1 MATIYWC
8 PVLRLR
14 PNAGLHDSMEIFFQ
28 PPDPL
33 FKAVVAEYPTS
44 EMLRCPA
51 VQDFCRDTYVVRA
64 PFDITYTYDATTNTL
79 NTDNL
84 GQQFFD
90 SFCMKRDDNSIETAP
105 SYLFYAK
112 ESVKVEA
119 LPVFLLRSGVA
130 DATHFVPG
138 QFDIGKWIRP
148 LVWNFF
154 MKDPSKPLV
163 VNKGEPLFLVRFTP
177 ADGSKVE
184 FERVEY
190 DYKTIKVANACLGV
204 KHYVT
209 SMPLR
214 HLYKL
219 ADGYIKNF
227 LRRSK

>member
-1 MATIYWC
+1 MAVVYWC
-8 PVLRLR
+8 PVLRIR
-14 PNAGLHDSMEIFFQ
+14 PNTGIHDSMEIFFQ
-28 PPDPL
+28 QPDPL
-33 FKAVVAEYPTS
+33 FKAVVEEYPES
-44 EMLRCPA
+44 EMLLCPS

-64 PFDITYTYDATTNTL
+64 PFDINYSIDAGTNNL
-79 NTDNL
+79 RTDRL

-105 SYLFYAK
+105 SYLFYSK
-112 ESVKVEA
+112 ESVKIEA
-119 LPVFLLRSGVA
+119 LPVFLIKSKVA

-154 MKDPSKPLV
+154 MKNPSKPLV
-163 VNKGEPLFLVRFTP
+163 VHKGDALFLVRFTP

-190 DYKTIKVANACLGV
+190 DYKAIKAANACLGV

-209 SMPLR
+209 NMPLR

-219 ADGYIKNF
+219 AEGFIKNF
-227 LRRSK
+227 LNHR